1 VTLPVTGRRTIW
13 TMIET
18 LLAGVAGAVLGGAVV
33 AAVMI
38 ARQGRLSGELEATRR
53 VAVEREAGLAAEA
66 DRLSAELE
74 ATRRLAEE
82 QKTML
87 ADAQA
92 QLRETF
98 ASLSRDA
105 LKENRTDFIQNADAV
120 LQPVR
125 EALTRVQS
133 YLTDVDKAREGS
145 YQSVSTQLFGLQQTQ
160 EQLRL
165 ATEGLTR
172 SLKSPNVRGRWGE
185 IQLRRIVELAGMLE
199 QCDFQEKESATAE
212 DGSRL
217 TPDLVVRLP
226 GNTRIVVDAK
236 VPIDAYLAAT
246 TARSDEERQE
256 RLGLH
261 ARQVRDHIRALGA
274 KEYWKQFQPAPEFV
288 VMFLPLEPLLAAAFE
303 QDGTLLDQAAS
314 LRVIPATPMTL
325 LAVLKAVAYGW
336 KQERLADNAEEIRL
350 IGREL
355 YERLATMV
363 EHLEGVG
370 RNIKLAAD
378 SYDRFVGSLE
388 QKVLPG
394 ARRFKDLGVS
404 STKELDVPEP
414 LTLALRKVT
423 KPELAADRDAE
434 NAELTPLF
442 LRDRDEVLK

>member
-1 VTLPVTGRRTIW
+1 
-13 TMIET
+13 MIET
-18 LLAGVAGAVLGGAVV
+18 LLAGLAGAVLGGAVV
-33 AAVMI
+33 AALMT
-38 ARQGRLSGELEATRR
+38 ARQARLSADLEATRR
-53 VAVEREAGLAAEA
+53 VAAEREAGLAADA
-66 DRLSAELE
+66 ARITAELE

-87 ADAQA
+87 AQAQA

-98 ASLSRDA
+98 AALSRDA
-105 LKENRTDFIQNADAV
+105 LKENRADFMQNADAV

-133 YLTDVDKAREGS
+133 YLAEVDKAREGS
-145 YQSVSTQLFGLQQTQ
+145 FQAVASQLGLLSESQ
-160 EQLRL
+160 EQLRQ
-165 ATEGLTR
+165 AAEGLTR

-185 IQLRRIVELAGMLE
+185 VQLKRIVELAGMLE
-199 QCDFQEKESATAE
+199 QCDFVEKESATSE
-212 DGSRL
+212 DGSRY
-217 TPDLVVRLP
+217 TPDLVVKLP
-226 GNTRIVVDAK
+226 GNTSIVIDSK

-246 TARSDEERQE
+246 SAKTDEERE
-256 RLGLH
+256 DRLAAH

-288 VMFLPLEPLLAAAFE
+288 VMFLPLEPLMSAAFE

-336 KQERLADNAEEIRL
+336 KQERLAANAEEIRL

-414 LTLALRKVT
+414 LTLALRQVS
-423 KPELAADRDAE
+423 KPELTADRDVDDADSM
-434 NAELTPLF
+434 PL
-442 LRDRDEVLK
+442 LLPDRDEVMK

>member
-1 VTLPVTGRRTIW
+1 ML
-13 TMIET
+13 EA
-18 LLAGVAGAVLGGAVV
+18 LLAGGAGVIIGGAVV
-33 AAVMI
+33 AALMI
-38 ARQGRLSGELEATRR
+38 SRQGRLAGELEATRR
-53 VAVEREAGLAAEA
+53 VAAERESGLAADA
-66 DRLSAELE
+66 DRLNTELE
-74 ATRRLAEE
+74 ATRRLADE

-105 LKENRTDFIQNADAV
+105 LKENRSDFIQNADAV

-125 EALTRVQS
+125 EALTRVQT
-133 YLTDVDKAREGS
+133 YLSDVDKAREGS
-145 YQSVSTQLFGLQQTQ
+145 FQAVSTQLFGLQQTQ

-172 SLKSPNVRGRWGE
+172 SLKSPNVRGKWGE

-199 QCDFQEKESATAE
+199 QCDFQEKEFATSE

-261 ARQVRDHIRALGA
+261 ARQVRDHIRTLGA
-274 KEYWKQFQPAPEFV
+274 KEYWKQFQPTPEFV

-336 KQERLADNAEEIRL
+336 KQERLAENAEEIRL

-370 RNIKLAAD
+370 KNIKLAAD

-404 STKELDVPEP
+404 STKELEVPAP
-414 LTLALRKVT
+414 ITLALRKVT
-423 KPELAADRDAE
+423 KPELSGDREEDAD
-434 NAELTPLF
+434 LTPLF
-442 LRDRDEVLK
+442 LHDRDEVLK